1 MIACRRI
8 RRHGG
13 ENHGLTRQ
21 METFDH
27 MAEKA
32 TRASHRVGGRS
43 PAIDP
48 YRVMFVVGA
57 LMLVLTLL
65 MIPPMLADLV
75 ANNPDWQVFAGSA
88 LITGFIG
95 AMMVLISRDAWSE
108 RVRLKEGFVITVA
121 SWLTLSVFAAIPFVF
136 MEKPLDFTD
145 AWFEAVSGLTTT
157 GATVLT
163 GLDGLPEGLLL
174 WRSLTQWVGGLGIVV
189 MALIMLPFLRVGGMQ
204 LFQTESSDRSDKIMP
219 HARQFISWLAFVY
232 VLLTAMC
239 ALAYRLAGMRM
250 FDAVNHA
257 MTTLSTGGFSTHDA
271 SFAYFTSPVLHWIC
285 IVFMITGSLP
295 LVIYVRMIRERKPS
309 FFGSE
314 QVHGFLTLLL
324 MSVLIIAL
332 WLIWQKGMT
341 PAEALRLAA
350 FNVTSVITTTGY
362 ATADYSGWG
371 VFAMAAFLVFMFFGG
386 CTGSTAGGMKIFRI
400 QVMMMSI
407 AAYVKRLVMPHRVV
421 SMAYENRTV
430 TQDIAMAVFA
440 YVSVLFMT
448 VGLFGMLVALT
459 GVDLVTALSAVI
471 TAVTNVGPG
480 LGEMIGPAGTFRAMP
495 DAAKVLL
502 SIAMLLGRLEFFT
515 VLVVLQP
522 SFWR

>member
-1 MIACRRI
+1 MR
-8 RRHGG
+8 
-13 ENHGLTRQ
+13 
-21 METFDH
+21 TFNDT
-27 MAEKA
+27 AEKHGA
-32 TRASHRVGGRS
+32 THRVGKGG
-43 PAIDP
+43 AAVDP

-57 LMLVLTLL
+57 LMLVLTVL
-65 MIPPMLADLV
+65 MVPPILADLV
-75 ANNPDWQVFAGSA
+75 VANPDWQVFAGSA
-88 LITGFIG
+88 LLTGFIG

-121 SWLTLSVFAAIPFVF
+121 SWLAVSLFAAVPYMF
-136 MEKPLDFTD
+136 MAKPLSFIN

-174 WRSLTQWVGGLGIVV
+174 WRSLTQWIGGLGIVV
-189 MALIMLPFLRVGGMQ
+189 MALIMLPFLKVGGMQ
-204 LFQTESSDRSDKIMP
+204 LFQTESSDRSDKILP
-219 HARQFISWLAFVY
+219 HARQFIAYLAFVY
-232 VLLTAMC
+232 VLLTALC

-257 MTTLSTGGFSTHDA
+257 MTTLSSGGFSTHDA
-271 SFAYFTSPVLHWIC
+271 SFAYFTSPLLHWLA
-285 IVFMITGSLP
+285 VAFMISGALP
-295 LVIYVRMIRERKPS
+295 LVIYVRMIRERKLS

-314 QVHGFLTLLL
+314 QVRGFFLLL
-324 MSVLIIAL
+324 LASVMVIAL
-332 WLIWQKGMT
+332 WLVWQKGMA
-341 PAEALRLAA
+341 PHRALLLAA

-362 ATADYSGWG
+362 ASADYSGWG
-371 VFAMAAFLVFMFFGG
+371 VFSAMAFFVFMFFGG

-407 AAYVKRLVMPHRVV
+407 GAYVKRLMMPHRVV

-448 VGLFGMLVALT
+448 VGLFGMLVAMT
-459 GVDLVTALSAVI
+459 GVDLVTALSAVV
-471 TAVTNVGPG
+471 TSVTNVGPG
-480 LGEMIGPAGTFRAMP
+480 LGEMIGPAGTFAAMP
-495 DAAKVLL
+495 DAAKMLL
-502 SIAMLLGRLEFFT
+502 SFVMLLGRLEFFT